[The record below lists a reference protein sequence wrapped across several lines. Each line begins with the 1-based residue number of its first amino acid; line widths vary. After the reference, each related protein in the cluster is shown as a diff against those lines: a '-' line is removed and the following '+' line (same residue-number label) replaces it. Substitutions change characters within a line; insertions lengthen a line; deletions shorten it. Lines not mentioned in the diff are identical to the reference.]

1 MNMGRS
7 NEFPHDRKI
16 EVLRP
21 DMTKYKTIESAHL
34 MNVQNMNASEV
45 RVTQAFRTKA
55 RDDDFLVKNPFY
67 NGRSA
72 SHNNWEGQQ

>member
-1 MNMGRS
+1 MKLN
-7 NEFPHDRKI
+7 NEFPHDRQI

-21 DMTKYKTIESAHL
+21 NMTKYRVLESAHL
-34 MNVQNMNASEV
+34 VSVQKMSDSEV

-55 RDDDFLVKNPFY
+55 IDDDFLVKNPFY

-72 SHNNWEGQQ
+72 SHNS